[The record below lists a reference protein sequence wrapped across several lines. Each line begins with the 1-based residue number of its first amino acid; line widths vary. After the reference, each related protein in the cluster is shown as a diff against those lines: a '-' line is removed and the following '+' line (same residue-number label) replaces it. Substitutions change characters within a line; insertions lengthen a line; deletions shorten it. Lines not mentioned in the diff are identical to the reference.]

1 MIGLS
6 KHLSSMLE
14 LRNHFR
20 LEDISVARKIS
31 AAVVNVSG
39 RQRMLCQRIAFFCL
53 RLASSYKRTEREK
66 YRVELLEAVQLMQKS
81 HQGLIQGDPSMNL
94 LSKPS
99 ATLQAMYFEP
109 PLNLDKQVGDYLA
122 EVTALL
128 QLSDDELTLENP
140 HLASIME
147 AASGS
152 LLASFDAVVTQYQQE
167 SEAEQLEID
176 LKLLELYQK
185 SCDATTQAETQTK
198 ELEKAIAELKRTQAK
213 LLHSEKMSSLGQLVA
228 SVAHEINNPV
238 SFIYGNLS
246 HAEVY
251 VQDLIHLL
259 NLYQE
264 HYPEPGEAIQIKIQE
279 VDLEFLIE
287 DLPKVL
293 ASMQIG
299 SDRIRQIVMSLRN
312 YSRTDDT
319 EMKPVDLHESIESTL
334 LILQNRLKAQPDHPR
349 IEVIKNYSEL
359 PLVECFVGQINQVF
373 MNILSNAIDALEE
386 GRRSEQ
392 TNNGFGPTIFIHTQ
406 MIQSD
411 SIVVRIADNG
421 PGIKTEVKQ
430 RIFEQFFT
438 TKQMGKGTGL
448 GLSISYQII
457 VENHKGTLRCESQL
471 GQGTEFWIELPVKQH
486 QNPSAINH
494 SSTVV
499 NQYKE

>member
-1 MIGLS
+1 
-6 KHLSSMLE
+6 MLE

-53 RLASSYKRTEREK
+53 RLASSSKRTEREK

-122 EVTALL
+122 EITALL
-128 QLSDDELTLENP
+128 QASDDELTPENP
-140 HLASIME
+140 HLSSIME

-185 SCDATTQAETQTK
+185 SCDATTQAEAQTK
-198 ELEKAIAELKRTQAK
+198 ELENAIAELKRTQAK

-264 HYPEPGEAIQIKIQE
+264 HYPEPVEAIQIKIQE
-279 VDLEFLIE
+279 MDLEFLIE

-359 PLVECFVGQINQVF
+359 PLVECFVGQLNQVF

-392 TNNGFGPTIFIHTQ
+392 TNNGSGPTIFIYTQ

-471 GQGTEFWIELPVKQH
+471 GQGTEFWIELPVKQR

-499 NQYKE
+499 N